1 MFRHV
6 LALFAVASFGVGEAR
21 ARNRGRV
28 RARPNTDIQSPGDL
42 VLLLDWFH
50 RQIEDLWN
58 PWIEQWPGNNEHEPM
73 TKMAFVYLVP
83 PDLGEVIETPSV
95 VGSGDF
101 TSACEDPNGDRIT
114 IGPDDTNALYCKDDL
129 GTGLDGAPTEG
140 VVTIPVEPLR
150 EVLAGDVWST
160 HYPLR
165 DQEPGVR
172 EQLLLFAL
180 TLVGHECG
188 HGVDRAINVHA
199 DDWANEREL
208 FADCISGNIIAHV
221 EDDILTGAP
230 DLDLVEAVRTLG
242 FAAIGDVFPPDGRNA
257 GPQARNRLYFG
268 VHGFAEQRRQAFER
282 GYKAGN
288 DAPDDSPSI
297 CFTNYYE
304 EVG

>member
-6 LALFAVASFGVGEAR
+6 LTLFAVAFFGVGEAR
-21 ARNRGRV
+21 ARNHGRA

-50 RQIEDLWN
+50 GKIEDLWN

-73 TKMAFVYLVP
+73 AKMAFVYLVP

-101 TSACEDPNGDRIT
+101 TSACKDPNGDRIT

-129 GTGLDGAPTEG
+129 GTGLDSAPTEG
-140 VVTIPVEPLR
+140 VVTIPVKPLL

-160 HYPLR
+160 RYPVR

-172 EQLLLFAL
+172 QQLLLFAL
-180 TLVGHECG
+180 NLVGHECG
-188 HGVDRAINVHA
+188 HGVDRAINVHT
-199 DDWANEREL
+199 DDWAKQREL
-208 FADCISGNIIAHV
+208 FADCISGNIMAHV
-221 EDDILTGAP
+221 EGDILAGAP
-230 DLDLVEAVRTLG
+230 ELDLVEAVRTLG
-242 FAAIGDVFPPDGRNA
+242 FAAIGDVFPPDARNA
-257 GPQARNRLYFG
+257 APQARNRLYFG

-282 GYKAGN
+282 GYKAGK
-288 DAPDDSPSI
+288 DAPDDPPAV
-297 CFTNYYE
+297 CFANYYE